1 MASPSPPSP
10 HHAVLFPFMSKGHTI
25 PLLQLARLLLHRC
38 ITVTVITT
46 PANRPFISHSLS
58 DTKAS
63 IIDIPFPENVPDL
76 PAGVESTEKLPSI
89 SLFVPLAIATKL
101 MQPHF
106 EKTMQSLPPVSF
118 LISDS
123 FLGWTVES
131 ASKFGIPRLVFYCM
145 SAYVM
150 AVVSDVCVH
159 RLLQQPIPDDVPF
172 VVPTFPWIKLT
183 RNDFEPPF
191 RDIEPSGPH
200 FDFLVEEVVATTK
213 SQGIIVN
220 SFYELE
226 TAFVDYWNRACKP
239 KAWCVG
245 PLCLAAPLAPPQTAA
260 EKPDYMRW
268 LNSELAERKPVLYVA
283 FGSQAEISQEQFKEI
298 ATGLEESRVSFL
310 WVVRKKDFEMFE
322 MADAAFEERVKE
334 RGMIVRKWVNQREI
348 LGHGGVKGFLSHCGW
363 NSVVESMCA
372 GVPVLAWPM
381 MAEQHLNARMVVEE
395 IGVGVR
401 VEHCGGG
408 LRGFVKGE
416 GLERSVRE
424 LMEGEKGKEVR
435 KKAKEIAAAARKA
448 MEEGGSSC
456 QLLDQLILHICKLS
470 TDTSNG

>member
-1 MASPSPPSP
+1 MASPSPPS
-10 HHAVLFPFMSKGHTI
+10 HRHAVLFPFMSKGHTI
-25 PLLQLARLLLHRC
+25 PILQLARLLLRRC

-63 IIDIPFPENVPDL
+63 IVDIPFPENIPDV
-76 PAGVESTEKLPSI
+76 PAGVESTDKLPSI

-106 EKTMQSLPPVSF
+106 EKMLQSLSPVSF
-118 LISDS
+118 LISDG

-131 ASKFGIPRLVFYCM
+131 ASKYSIPRLVIYGM
-145 SAYVM
+145 SAYAM
-150 AVVSDVCVH
+150 AVTRDVSVH

-172 VVPTFPWIKLT
+172 AVPAFPWIKLT

-200 FDFLVEEVVATTK
+200 FDFVVEQVAATAK
-213 SQGIIVN
+213 SQGLIVN
-220 SFYELE
+220 SFYDLE
-226 TAFVDYWNRACKP
+226 PAFVDYWNRACEP
-239 KAWCVG
+239 KAWSVG
-245 PLCLAAPLAPPQTAA
+245 PLCLAAPLAPSQTAA
-260 EKPDYMRW
+260 EKPDYLRW
-268 LNSELAERKPVLYVA
+268 LDSELAEGKPVLYVA
-283 FGSQAEISQEQFKEI
+283 FGSQAEISREQFREI
-298 ATGLEESRVSFL
+298 ATGLEESEVSFL
-310 WVVRKKDFEMFE
+310 WVVGKKDFGMFE
-322 MADAAFEERVKE
+322 MADAAFEERVEE
-334 RGMIVRKWVNQREI
+334 RGMIVQEWVDQREI
-348 LGHGGVKGFLSHCGW
+348 LGHEVVKGFLSHCGW

-401 VEHCGGG
+401 VERCDGGV
-408 LRGFVKGE
+408 RGFVKGE
-416 GLERSVRE
+416 GLQRSVRE
-424 LMEGEKGKEVR
+424 LMEGEKGNEVR

-456 QLLDQLILHICKLS
+456 QMLDQLILHTCKLF
-470 TDTSNG
+470 TDPSSG